1 VGVVTEPCHVPPAG
15 SICRTAVAPG
25 PTAITVNGCA
35 SGRISKLTVA
45 APALSISEKETGL
58 LVGFFLPGD
67 SLLFT
72 VGVVCGAGQLN
83 IFTIILALTLAAL
96 CGNASGYALGRNVGV
111 KLFERPNSRIF
122 RREHLEKTQAF
133 YAKHG
138 GKILIYA
145 QFMPIVRTYAA
156 FVAGVAGMGYGRFFS
171 FNVVGG
177 VGWVFSMTMLG
188 YTLGNVPMVRENF
201 EKVILLIILV
211 SLIPVFLEVL
221 KSRRKAH

>member
-1 VGVVTEPCHVPPAG
+1 MLTALLDFIKTLTEPQRLIHLL
-15 SICRTAVAPG
+15 T
-25 PTAITVNGCA
+25 TVFTGWWGYAMLCGIVF
-35 SGRISKLTVA
+35 S
-45 APALSISEKETGL
+45 ETGL

-83 IFTIILALTLAAL
+83 IFAIIAALTLASL
-96 CGNASGYALGRNVGV
+96 CGNATGYLLGRNVGV
-111 KLFERPNSRIF
+111 KLFERPDSKIF

-156 FVAGVAGMGYGRFFS
+156 FVAGVARMGYGRFFS
-171 FNVVGG
+171 FNVIGS
-177 VGWVFSMTMLG
+177 VGWIVSMTMLG
-188 YTLGNVPMVRENF
+188 YTLGSVPVVRANF
-201 EKVILLIILV
+201 EKVVILIILV

-221 KSRRKAH
+221 KTRRKAQ

>member
-1 VGVVTEPCHVPPAG
+1 MLTDLLEFIRSLTEPQRLIHLL
-15 SICRTAVAPG
+15 S
-25 PTAITVNGCA
+25 TVFTGWWGYLLLCGIVF
-35 SGRISKLTVA
+35 S
-45 APALSISEKETGL
+45 ETGL
-58 LVGFFLPGD
+58 LIGFFLPGD

-72 VGVVCGAGQLN
+72 VGVVCGAGELN
-83 IFTIILALTLAAL
+83 IFAVILALTVAAL
-96 CGNASGYALGRNVGV
+96 CGNAMGYTLGRTVGV

-171 FNVVGG
+171 FNVIGG

-188 YTLGNVPMVRENF
+188 YTLGSVPLVRANF
-201 EKVILLIILV
+201 EKVVILIILV

-221 KSRRKAH
+221 RSRRKAR

>member
-1 VGVVTEPCHVPPAG
+1 MLTDLLEFIRTLTEPQRLIHLL
-15 SICRTAVAPG
+15 S
-25 PTAITVNGCA
+25 TVFTGWW
-35 SGRISKLTVA
+35 GY
-45 APALSISEKETGL
+45 ALLCGIVFSETGL

-72 VGVVCGAGQLN
+72 VGVVSGAGHLN
-83 IFTIILALTLAAL
+83 IFAIILALTLAAL

-111 KLFERPNSRIF
+111 KLFDRPNSKVF

-138 GKILIYA
+138 GKVLIYA

-156 FVAGVAGMGYGRFFS
+156 FVAGVAGMGYAHFFM
-171 FNVVGG
+171 FNVIGC

-188 YTLGNVPMVRENF
+188 YTLGSVPFVRENF
-201 EKVILLIILV
+201 EKVVILIILV
-211 SLIPVFLEVL
+211 SLIPVCLEML
-221 KSRRKAH
+221 KSRRKAK

>member
-1 VGVVTEPCHVPPAG
+1 MLTELLEFIRTLTEPQRLIHLL
-15 SICRTAVAPG
+15 S
-25 PTAITVNGCA
+25 TVFTGWW
-35 SGRISKLTVA
+35 GY
-45 APALSISEKETGL
+45 ALLCGIVFSETGL

-72 VGVVCGAGQLN
+72 VGVVSGAGHLN
-83 IFTIILALTLAAL
+83 IFAIILALTLAAL

-111 KLFERPNSRIF
+111 KLFERPNSKIF

-156 FVAGVAGMGYGRFFS
+156 FVAGVAGMGYAHFFM
-171 FNVVGG
+171 FNVVGC

-188 YTLGNVPMVRENF
+188 YTLGSVPFVRANF
-201 EKVILLIILV
+201 EKAIMLIILV

-221 KSRRKAH
+221 KSRRKAK

>member
-1 VGVVTEPCHVPPAG
+1 MLTALLDFIRTLTEPQRLIHLLSTVFTGWWGYGLLC
-15 SICRTAVAPG
+15 SIVF
-25 PTAITVNGCA
+25 
-35 SGRISKLTVA
+35 S
-45 APALSISEKETGL
+45 ETGL

-83 IFTIILALTLAAL
+83 IFAIILALILAAL
-96 CGNASGYALGRNVGV
+96 CGNAAGFTLGRNVGV
-111 KLFERPNSRIF
+111 KLFERPNSKVF

-145 QFMPIVRTYAA
+145 QFMPIIRTYAA

-171 FNVVGG
+171 FNVIGS

-188 YTLGNVPMVRENF
+188 YTLGGVQVVRANF
-201 EKVILLIILV
+201 EKVVILIILV
-211 SLIPVFLEVL
+211 SLIPVFLEIV

>member
-1 VGVVTEPCHVPPAG
+1 MLTELLEFIRTLTEPQRLIHLL
-15 SICRTAVAPG
+15 S
-25 PTAITVNGCA
+25 TVFTGWW
-35 SGRISKLTVA
+35 GY
-45 APALSISEKETGL
+45 ALLCGIVFSETGL

-72 VGVVCGAGQLN
+72 VGVVSGAGHLN
-83 IFTIILALTLAAL
+83 IFAIILALTLAAL

-111 KLFERPNSRIF
+111 KLFDRPNSKVF

-156 FVAGVAGMGYGRFFS
+156 FVAGVAGMGYAHFFM
-171 FNVVGG
+171 FNVVGC

-188 YTLGNVPMVRENF
+188 YTLGSVPFVRANF
-201 EKVILLIILV
+201 EKAIMLIILV

-221 KSRRKAH
+221 KSRRKAK

>member
-1 VGVVTEPCHVPPAG
+1 MLTDLLEFIRTLTEPQRLIHLL
-15 SICRTAVAPG
+15 S
-25 PTAITVNGCA
+25 TVFTGWW
-35 SGRISKLTVA
+35 GY
-45 APALSISEKETGL
+45 ALLCGIVFSETGL

-72 VGVVCGAGQLN
+72 VGVVSGAGHLN
-83 IFTIILALTLAAL
+83 IFAIILALTLAAL

-111 KLFERPNSRIF
+111 KLFDRPNSKVF

-138 GKILIYA
+138 GKVLIYA

-156 FVAGVAGMGYGRFFS
+156 FVAGVAGMGYAHFFM
-171 FNVVGG
+171 FNVIGC

-188 YTLGNVPMVRENF
+188 YTLGSVPFVRANF
-201 EKVILLIILV
+201 EKVVILIILV

-221 KSRRKAH
+221 KSRRKAK

>member
-1 VGVVTEPCHVPPAG
+1 MLTGLLDF
-15 SICRTAVAPG
+15 IRTLTDPKG
-25 PTAITVNGCA
+25 LIQLLSTVFTGWWGYGLLCGIVF
-35 SGRISKLTVA
+35 S
-45 APALSISEKETGL
+45 ETGL
-58 LVGFFLPGD
+58 LLGFFLPGD

-83 IFTIILALTLAAL
+83 IFAIIAALTAASL
-96 CGNASGYALGRNVGV
+96 CGNASGYMLGRNVGV
-111 KLFERPNSRIF
+111 KLFERPDSKVF

-156 FVAGVAGMGYGRFFS
+156 FVAGVARMGYGRFFS
-171 FNVVGG
+171 FNMVGS

-188 YTLGNVPMVRENF
+188 YTLGSVPMVRANF
-201 EKVILLIILV
+201 EKVVILIILL
-211 SLIPVFLEVL
+211 SLTPVFLEVL
-221 KSRRKAH
+221 KARRKAR